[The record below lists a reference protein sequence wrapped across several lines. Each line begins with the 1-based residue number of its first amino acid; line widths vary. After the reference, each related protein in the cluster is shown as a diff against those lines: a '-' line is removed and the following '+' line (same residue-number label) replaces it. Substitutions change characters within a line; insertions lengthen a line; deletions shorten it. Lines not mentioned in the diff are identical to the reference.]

1 MVEGRC
7 IWTDAMK
14 VWMLFKIASIPILC
28 METMDSRSAA
38 GVLGEVTEH
47 GMLLLTMMMARGHG
61 HFVIGHWN

>member
-38 GVLGEVTEH
+38 GVLGEVSR
-47 GMLLLTMMMARGHG
+47 AWD
-61 HFVIGHWN
+61 VIVDNGAG